1 MAQWVK
7 IRTSIHEDAG
17 GIPGLLQWVK
27 DPALTQACR
36 FSSDLVLCWRR
47 PAVAARIRPLARG
60 TFICLRCSSKKKKK
74 IHFLLKENESL
85 AVYVNRGSAVCFPSR
100 HLCSDHLELEFNLPS
115 CLVGAEKSE
124 CLPFVSFLGTRADH
138 SIDHLYEL

>member
-1 MAQWVK
+1 MQLGL
-7 IRTSIHEDAG
+7 DPL
-17 GIPGLLQWVK
+17 PGELSYASGA
-27 DPALTQACR
+27 AL
-36 FSSDLVLCWRR
+36 
-47 PAVAARIRPLARG
+47 
-60 TFICLRCSSKKKKK
+60 KKKKK